1 MKQQRTERAT
11 DYTGPSMNPSLKA
24 GDGLRIIPY
33 EDRKVCVG
41 DVVVFHP
48 PGGGRDV
55 VHRVVS
61 VDSEG
66 VRTRGDNNSQIDPW
80 LLQPRDIIGQVV
92 SARRGNNRVT
102 IHGGTWGRVLG
113 PALRT
118 KKQLNQAISRI
129 LHPAYH
135 ALAKS
140 GFFSSFLPLQR
151 KTRILSFDRP
161 HGKEYQLLLHN
172 RVIGRRP
179 PDRDQWQI
187 SRPFRLFIDESSL
200 PT

>member
-1 MKQQRTERAT
+1 
-11 DYTGPSMNPSLKA
+11 MNPSLKT
-24 GDGLRIIPY
+24 GDGLSVIPY
-33 EDRKVCVG
+33 EDRKVCIG
-41 DVVVFHP
+41 DVVVFRP
-48 PGGGRDV
+48 PGGNHDV

-66 VRTRGDNNSQIDPW
+66 VRTQGDNNSEVDPW
-80 LLQPRDIIGQVV
+80 VLQPGAIIGQVV
-92 SARRGNNRVT
+92 SARRGSDSVT
-102 IHGGTWGRVLG
+102 VHGGTWGRVLG

-118 KKQLNQAISRI
+118 KKQLNQTISRI

-135 ALAKS
+135 TLCRS
-140 GFFSSFLPLQR
+140 GLFSSFFPLQR
-151 KTRILSFDRP
+151 KTRVLSFNRSK
-161 HGKEYQLLLHN
+161 GKELQLLLGN

-179 PDRDQWQI
+179 PGRDQWHI

>member
-1 MKQQRTERAT
+1 M
-11 DYTGPSMNPSLKA
+11 DYMGPSMNPSLKA
-24 GDGLRIIPY
+24 GDGLSVIPY
-33 EDRKVCVG
+33 GERKVCVG
-41 DVVVFHP
+41 DVVVFRPAGEDH
-48 PGGGRDV
+48 DV

-61 VDSEG
+61 VDWEG
-66 VRTRGDNNSQIDPW
+66 VRTQGDNNSQIDPW
-80 LLQPRDIIGQVV
+80 VLQSGDIIGRVV
-92 SARRGNNRVT
+92 SARRGSNSVT
-102 IHGGTWGRVLG
+102 IHGGTWGRVLA
-113 PALRT
+113 PVLRT
-118 KKQLNQAISRI
+118 KKQLNQTIFRI

-135 ALAKS
+135 TLAKS
-140 GFFSSFLPLQR
+140 GFFSSLLPLQR

-179 PDRDQWQI
+179 PDKDQWHI